1 MEKQEPKEYV
11 PDFDFEF
18 SETALLKA
26 LNIVI
31 NADVPRIRKILE
43 DEGQW
48 VNVEYQKKED
58 ADKVNKMNNRVFT
71 VLTII
76 RDSEEI
82 MDWIS
87 ELWNR
92 VVMPP
97 DKATMFFALGI
108 LAGIELRKQQPYIEA
123 KD

>member
-1 MEKQEPKEYV
+1 MNEQTYE
-11 PDFDFEF
+11 PDFNFEF

-31 NADVPRIRKILE
+31 NADVPRLKKALM

-48 VNVEYQKKED
+48 VNVEYKSQQD
-58 ADKVNKMNNRVFT
+58 ADAVNAMNDRAFT
-71 VLTII
+71 VLTIL
-76 RDSEEI
+76 RDSDVI
-82 MDWIS
+82 MDYLN

-97 DKATMFFALGI
+97 DKATLFFTLGL
-108 LAGIELRKQQPYIEA
+108 LAGIELRKQKPFIEE
-123 KD
+123 